1 MVHSSRP
8 QALVRPHP
16 RERRR
21 RETAERIVATAEEIV
36 AGGGCEA
43 LTMHHL
49 ARVLGYTVGAL
60 YRYFPSKEALV
71 LAVLA
76 RVLDAL
82 HGEWRTA
89 AERVEAHLARSRGT
103 EPEDAALLRLL
114 VALAAY
120 EHFAERHPQGFRL
133 LGTWLGDSGPVD
145 ASSAGALLTPSLLA
159 VTRHLRGLLESAAA
173 AGALAGG
180 DARRRA
186 PLLWGALHGA
196 MQMRRFASLGIPDFG
211 SAPLSPELVES
222 LLVAWGARADR
233 MAALQRRAGRLARA
247 G

>member
-1 MVHSSRP
+1 MVHSDP
-8 QALVRPHP
+8 AALTRPHP

-21 RETAERIVATAEEIV
+21 QETAGRIVEAAGEIV
-36 AGGGCEA
+36 ARGGFEA

-71 LAVLA
+71 VAVLA

-82 HGEWRTA
+82 RADWQAAGERC
-89 AERVEAHLARSRGT
+89 EAWLVRSRGT

-114 VALAAY
+114 VALAGY
-120 EHFAERHPQGFRL
+120 EAFAERRPQPFRL
-133 LGTWLGDSGPVD
+133 LSAWLGDPREIG

-159 VTRHLRGLLESAAA
+159 TTRHLRGLLEEAAA

-186 PLLWGALHGA
+186 LVLWGGLHGS
-196 MQMRRFASLGIPDFG
+196 MQMRRFGRLGIPDF
-211 SAPLSPELVES
+211 SAAPLSPDLAEC
-222 LLVAWGARADR
+222 LLAAWGARADR
-233 MAALQRRAGRLARA
+233 VAPLQRLARKLARA